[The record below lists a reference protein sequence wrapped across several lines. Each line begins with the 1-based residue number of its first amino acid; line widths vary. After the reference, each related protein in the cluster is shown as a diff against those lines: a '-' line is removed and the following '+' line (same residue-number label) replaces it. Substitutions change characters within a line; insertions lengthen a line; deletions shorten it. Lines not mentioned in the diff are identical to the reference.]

1 MSPADLAHCHD
12 KRTPTEAQHNS
23 ENAGKLSTNLRQAQR
38 PPCDAGEAL
47 SHLLIDRGL
56 APSGLALED
65 YGLKTQTM
73 LVTGVPAAGTA

>member
-38 PPCDAGEAL
+38 PPCDVGGAL
-47 SHLLIDRGL
+47 SHLVIDR
-56 APSGLALED
+56 GLALED

>member
-1 MSPADLAHCHD
+1 M
-12 KRTPTEAQHNS
+12 PTEAQHNN
-23 ENAGKLSTNLRQAQR
+23 EKPWKLSTNLRQAQR

-47 SHLLIDRGL
+47 SHLVIDR
-56 APSGLALED
+56 GLALED

>member
-56 APSGLALED
+56 ALED
-65 YGLKTQTM
+65 YGLKTQTA